1 MTCKLG
7 CLSCCARLHPRLLV
21 YLNCD
26 SSFEL
31 RQMLS
36 TAGTQFLHLSE
47 CSCYVWLTIW
57 FNCPDL
63 TRTWC
68 QNLCWFVASYCMDEV
83 LFKAHTVK
91 TKAVKCF
98 RVKCREAVLAVD
110 ARKSVLAVDARIGT
124 SKILNR
130 VPNVVAIVFSIFQ
143 FSYFQY
149 MTQDLSDCPW
159 LVSASVALELECCAV
174 FVGYEPRRLRSTTR
188 CGRSR
193 SA

>member
-1 MTCKLG
+1 MFLGSTKTVWDMNCKLALITCTNQKEFHSPSISVTCKLG

-21 YLNCD
+21 YFNTD

-110 ARKSVLAVDARIGT
+110 ARKSEH
-124 SKILNR
+124 
-130 VPNVVAIVFSIFQ
+130 Q
-143 FSYFQY
+143 
-149 MTQDLSDCPW
+149 
-159 LVSASVALELECCAV
+159 
-174 FVGYEPRRLRSTTR
+174 RSWIEYQTW
-188 CGRSR
+188 
-193 SA
+193 